1 MHDEDFD
8 LSDEMPEL
16 CVSTRK
22 IQSKLHSDGY
32 RIEKVI
38 ADQVEIQIG
47 FDEGFKHSMELG
59 RACGGFYAK
68 CRRYRH
74 SPHYDEVLPVIED
87 ILLRKLP
94 ECQSLETEDLK
105 VLEECAMRLSL
116 NLAVDFKA
124 LRRHF

>member
-8 LSDEMPEL
+8 LSDELPERCL
-16 CVSTRK
+16 STRK

-47 FDEGFKHSMELG
+47 FDEGFRHGMEVG
-59 RACGGFYAK
+59 RACGAFYAK
-68 CRRYRH
+68 CRGYRH

-94 ECQSLETEDLK
+94 ERQSLETEDLK

-116 NLAVDFKA
+116 SLAVDFEG
-124 LRRHF
+124 LRVHF